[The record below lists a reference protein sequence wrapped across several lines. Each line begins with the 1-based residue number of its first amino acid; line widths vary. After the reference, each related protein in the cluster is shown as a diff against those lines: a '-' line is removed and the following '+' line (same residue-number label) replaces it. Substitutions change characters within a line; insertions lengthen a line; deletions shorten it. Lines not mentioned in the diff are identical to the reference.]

1 MAAPPRQLVVV
12 ADSNVPLDLAGGRDL
27 VVDAVLEIRRRL
39 RGGKL
44 LIPPTVVD
52 ELAYLSRFAEEPD
65 TRENAHRFLQH
76 YRQWGCELVNVL
88 SFDDRTISK
97 AAAALREREVLPA
110 TEVNDSFIVVESA
123 AMRASLLLT
132 TDEHV
137 RGIDF
142 QQLKFVLEKFGL
154 VPPAIAT
161 PREIIRNF
169 LR

>member
-1 MAAPPRQLVVV
+1 MAVPPRQLVVV
-12 ADSNVPLDLAGGRDL
+12 ADSNVPLDLAGGRDV
-27 VVDAVLEIRRRL
+27 VVDAVSEIRRRL

-52 ELAYLSRFAEEPD
+52 ELAYLARFAAEPD
-65 TRENAHRFLQH
+65 TRANARKFLEH

-88 SFDDRTISK
+88 TIDDRTITE
-97 AAAALREREVLPA
+97 AAAALRERELLP
-110 TEVNDSFIVVESA
+110 TIEVNDSFIVVESA

-142 QQLKFVLEKFGL
+142 QQLRFVLEKFGL

-161 PREIIRNF
+161 PREIVQNF